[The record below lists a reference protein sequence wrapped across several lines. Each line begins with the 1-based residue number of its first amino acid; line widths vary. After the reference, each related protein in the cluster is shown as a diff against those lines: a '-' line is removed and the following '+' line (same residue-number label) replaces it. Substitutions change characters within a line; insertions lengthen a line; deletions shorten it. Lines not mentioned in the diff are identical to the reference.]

1 MEEERRLQEDVIA
14 SWVRLTGLLKNT
26 RLTHGMIYNEAVVLL
41 IVNRRYEE
49 DGVGLVSFKEIV
61 SETHMLK
68 SLVNR
73 TIESLVR
80 KGLLER
86 CEGEQDRR
94 TTYVKPIPK
103 SMDEYHALHK
113 RTLAMVAS
121 IVEVIGKDDAE
132 AFVRLTDKLFEAES
146 RTL

>member
-1 MEEERRLQEDVIA
+1 MDRETDLYERVIA
-14 SWVRLTGLLKNT
+14 AWVKLTGILKNT
-26 RLTHGMIYNEAVVLL
+26 RITQGMIYNEAIVLL

-61 SETHMLK
+61 NETHMLK

-86 CEGEQDRR
+86 SDGEQDRR
-94 TTYVKPIPK
+94 TTYVKPIPENFT
-103 SMDEYHALHK
+103 EYHALHK
-113 RTLAMVAS
+113 RTLAMV
-121 IVEVIGKDDAE
+121 EELIGIIGTEDAE
-132 AFVRLTDKLFEAES
+132 AFVRLTNKIVEANFS
-146 RTL
+146 V

>member
-1 MEEERRLQEDVIA
+1 MDEELRLQEDVIA
-14 SWVRLTGLLKNT
+14 SWVRLTGILKNT
-26 RLTHGMIYNEAVVLL
+26 RLTQGMIYNEAIVLL

-61 SETHMLK
+61 NETHMLK

-86 CEGEQDRR
+86 SDGEQDRR
-94 TTYVKPIPK
+94 TTYVKPIPENFT
-103 SMDEYHALHK
+103 EYHALHK
-113 RTLAMVAS
+113 RTLAMV
-121 IVEVIGKDDAE
+121 EELIGIIGTEDAE
-132 AFVRLTDKLFEAES
+132 AFVRLTNKIVEANFS
-146 RTL
+146 V